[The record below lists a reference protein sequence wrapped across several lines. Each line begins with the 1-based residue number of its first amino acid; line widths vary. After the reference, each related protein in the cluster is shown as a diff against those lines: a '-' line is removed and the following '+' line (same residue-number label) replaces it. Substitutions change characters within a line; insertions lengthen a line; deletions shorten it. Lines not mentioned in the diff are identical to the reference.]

1 MRTLKLLVV
10 TILVGLLSN
19 CKNDTDVVS
28 GPEPSQIE
36 SIERVIIDKKTNDTL
51 KTVFDFD
58 FDNQGRVT
66 KMVGRDQTDIKTVY
80 EVTYDSDGHLAQID
94 LSEQDTEV
102 LGTQRSAYIYEN
114 DRLTEEQM
122 LFVDGGET
130 ELYATRTYEYND
142 CCENQL
148 ATVTTFFEGIETPY
162 SIVEFTYG
170 DDQINPTKIKYFHVA
185 SETFTE
191 YGFDYF
197 DSEPNVLLPYYLCT
211 QIQGNFLHLITR
223 SVSAYSFRL
232 TNGGLLHYQYSL
244 DYSDEFFDVDGKG
257 KVERLAQ
264 VSEGSEIYYQIS
276 YKFLQK

>member
-1 MRTLKLLVV
+1 MRTLNLLGV
-10 TILVGLLSN
+10 TIFAGLLSN

-36 SIERVIIDKKTNDTL
+36 SIERVIVDKKTTDTL
-51 KTVFDFD
+51 KTVFDFE
-58 FDNQGRVT
+58 FDDQGRVI
-66 KMVGRDQTDIKTVY
+66 KMVGRDHTDIKTVY
-80 EVTYDSDGHLAQID
+80 ELTYNSDGNLAQID

-102 LGTQRSAYIYEN
+102 LGTQRSAYLYDN
-114 DRLTEEQM
+114 DRLVEEQM
-122 LFVDGGET
+122 LFVDGAET

-148 ATVTTFFEGIETPY
+148 ASVTTYFEGIETPY

-170 DDQINPTKIKYFHVA
+170 KDQINPTTIKYFHVA

-191 YGFDYF
+191 YGFEYF
-197 DSEPNVLLPYYLCT
+197 DSEPNALLPYYLCT

-244 DYSDEFFDVDGKG
+244 DYSDEFLDANGKG

-264 VSEGSEIYYQIS
+264 VSEASEIYYQIT
-276 YKFLQK
+276 YKFLHK